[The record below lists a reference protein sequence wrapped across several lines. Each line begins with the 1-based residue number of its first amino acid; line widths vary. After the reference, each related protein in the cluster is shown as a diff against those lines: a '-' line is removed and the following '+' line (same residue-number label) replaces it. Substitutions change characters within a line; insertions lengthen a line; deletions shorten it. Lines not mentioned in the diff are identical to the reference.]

1 MLRNRLGA
9 AVILNA
15 VCLLWPSDAFSQS
28 VESFYKSRPLNL
40 LSASGPGGGY
50 DVYARVMARH
60 LPKHLAGHPSIIVK
74 NMEGAGGLKATNYL
88 ANVAE
93 RDGSVILATYN
104 TLSLQPLIDATGVQY
119 DPREL
124 NWIGSIGKQ
133 QNICTTWKTHS
144 EVKTLEDAMR
154 KEVVVASTGPSN
166 NNSTVPIV
174 LNSLAKTKFK
184 IIYGYTTGT
193 MRLAMESGEV
203 EGICGLAY
211 STLMA
216 SDPAWI
222 LEKKV
227 NILTQFAKVKMA
239 ALPDVPLASEFI
251 KDPRDRMVY
260 DVLTIPQEMGRPI
273 VAPQR
278 VPVER
283 VAALR
288 AAFNDT
294 MKDPEF
300 LSDAERSQLIV
311 EPLTGQEMN
320 AYIKEIYA
328 TPPEVLKRAAN
339 LLRNSN

>member
-1 MLRNRLGA
+1 MTRNLLGA
-9 AVILNA
+9 ASVLGA
-15 VCLLWPSDAFSQS
+15 MCLLCSTQASSQS
-28 VESFYKSRPLNL
+28 VEAFYKSRPLTL
-40 LSASGPGGGY
+40 LSASGAGGGY

-60 LPKHLAGHPSIIVK
+60 LPKHLAGHPNILVK

-104 TLSLQPLIDATGVQY
+104 TLSLQPLIDSTGIQY

-144 EVKTLEDAMR
+144 DVKTLEDAMKR
-154 KEVVVASTGPSN
+154 EVIVASTGPSN

-174 LNSLAKTKFK
+174 LNSLVKTKFK
-184 IIYGYTTGT
+184 IIYGYTTGS

-227 NILTQFAKVKMA
+227 NILAQFAKVKMA

-251 KDPRDRMVY
+251 NDPKDQMVY

-278 VPVER
+278 VAVER
-283 VAALR
+283 IAALR
-288 AAFNDT
+288 TAFNDT
-294 MKDPEF
+294 MKDPDF
-300 LSDAERSQLIV
+300 LSDAKRSQLIV
-311 EPLTGQEMN
+311 EPLTGEEMSG
-320 AYIKEIYA
+320 YIREIYA
-328 TPPEVLKRAAN
+328 TPPEVLKRAAD
-339 LLRNSN
+339 LIRISN